1 VDSEKT
7 KWNQSRLWKRI
18 NEMSIATWKLF
29 TLYRVGEMN
38 ELEKKMGKFNTD
50 IRAAQEIRWPGKET
64 VIKRIV

>member
-1 VDSEKT
+1 
-7 KWNQSRLWKRI
+7 
-18 NEMSIATWKLF
+18 MSIATWKLF